1 MNNMLKK
8 TCLWVLG
15 LSATLFSC
23 TKDPLSGL
31 SDSDSQIFVTNHDN
45 QANFKLYKTFSVVDS
60 VQVVEDN
67 YSGTGLT
74 SLDRAMLIRIIDNME
89 KLGYKYVLASA
100 KPDVG
105 INLARITNTSL
116 NVVSQPISPYW
127 GYGGGYGYGFPNYYT
142 YYQTSESYWS
152 MSMID
157 LKNPDTVNNKIKVIW
172 NAQIRGS
179 GLGNDSFV
187 SQMVDSVFGQSS
199 YLKNN

>member
-8 TCLWVLG
+8 TCLWVVC

-23 TKDPLSGL
+23 SKDPLSGL

-127 GYGGGYGYGFPNYYT
+127 GYGGGYGYGYPNYYT

>member
-105 INLARITNTSL
+105 INLARITNTSV

>member
-89 KLGYKYVLASA
+89 KLGYKYVQASA

>member
-1 MNNMLKK
+1 MNYMLKK
-8 TCLWVLG
+8 TCLWAIG
-15 LSATLFSC
+15 ISFSLFSC

-31 SDSDSQIFVTNHDN
+31 SDPETQIFVTNHDT
-45 QANFKLYKTFSVVDS
+45 QANFKQYKTFSVVDS

-67 YSGTGLT
+67 YTGSGLT
-74 SLDRAMLIRIIDNME
+74 SLDRDMLIRIVDNME
-89 KLGYKYVLASA
+89 KLGYKYVIGTA

-127 GYGGGYGYGFPNYYT
+127 GYGGGYGYGYPSYYS
-142 YYQTSESYWS
+142 YYETSESYWS

-157 LKNPDTVNNKIKVIW
+157 LKNPDTVNSKVKVIW
-172 NAQIRGS
+172 NAQIRGN

-187 SQMVDSVFGQSS
+187 GQMVDSVFGQSS

>member
-1 MNNMLKK
+1 M
-8 TCLWVLG
+8 C

-23 TKDPLSGL
+23 SKDPLSGL

-127 GYGGGYGYGFPNYYT
+127 GYGGGYGYGYPNYYT

>member
-45 QANFKLYKTFSVVDS
+45 SANFKLYKTFSVVDS

-127 GYGGGYGYGFPNYYT
+127 GYGGGYGYGYPNYYT